1 MAQLTPPS
9 EQAIPEAKSRLDK
22 LLDAAEMEM
31 LCSLPAPCFTIF
43 LPRYR
48 PAAQSAPETVP
59 LKHLLRIA
67 EESPEV
73 HKLGE
78 TAAALLEPL
87 REIAKSAALGSG
99 GEARALFSA
108 PGFAAA
114 YRSDAELQEKLAL
127 GRHPYIRPL
136 LAQAFAPREV
146 FALALGRKRL
156 RLFRFAADANEE
168 RPLPPGVPASVAEAE
183 AFDQPDHDLQ
193 NRSASG
199 TSTGTRFAVTFGTLS
214 DRESAPEYLHDYFTS
229 VDRELY
235 VAVKNA
241 PVFLLGVSED
251 LAAFRKV
258 SRHLNLLATESE
270 GSVDGRGAAEIGP
283 LTRAAAL
290 ASYQARGE
298 AVLREF
304 REMPDRTRTLSGTSR
319 VLAAAESG
327 RVHQLLLPEEGDI
340 PAHQDSSHQNLL
352 ASEDLLN
359 ATAVETLRRRGQ
371 VFALPT
377 ALLGA
382 EPLAIL
388 RY

>member
-1 MAQLTPPS
+1 MAQSALPS
-9 EQAIPEAKSRLDK
+9 ERATPEAKSRLDK
-22 LLDAAEMEM
+22 LLDATEMQT

-67 EESPEV
+67 EESPQV

-78 TAAALLEPL
+78 RAAALLEPL
-87 REIAKSAALGSG
+87 REMAKSGALASG
-99 GEARALFSA
+99 GEAHALFSA

-114 YRSDAELQEKLAL
+114 YRSDAELPEKLAL

-136 LAQAFAPREV
+136 LALAFAPHEV

-156 RLFRFAADANEE
+156 RLFRFAADGTEE
-168 RPLPPGVPASVAEAE
+168 RPLPPGVPAGVAEAE

-199 TSTGTRFAVTFGTLS
+199 ASTGTGFAVKFGTSS
-214 DRESAPEYLHDYFTS
+214 DRESAPEYLHDYFAR
-229 VDRELY
+229 VDRGLHA
-235 VAVKNA
+235 AVKNA
-241 PVFLLGVSED
+241 PVFLLGVTED
-251 LAAFRKV
+251 LAAFRKA
-258 SRHLNLLATESE
+258 SRHLNLLATQSE
-270 GSVDGRGAAEIGP
+270 GSVDGHSAAEIGA
-283 LTRAAAL
+283 LARAAAL
-290 ASYQARGE
+290 ASYHAQGE

-304 REMPDRTRTLSGTSR
+304 REMPDRTRTLSGTNR
-319 VLAAAESG
+319 LLAAAEEG
-327 RVHQLLLPEEGDI
+327 RVHQLLLPDDADV
-340 PAHQDSSHQNLL
+340 PAHQDSLRQNLL

-359 ATAVETLRRRGQ
+359 AMAVETLRRGGQ
-371 VFALPT
+371 VFTLPI

>member
-1 MAQLTPPS
+1 MAQLTEPS
-9 EQAIPEAKSRLDK
+9 EPMPGAKSRLDK

-67 EESPEV
+67 EELPQV

-87 REIAKSAALGSG
+87 REIAKSGALESG
-99 GEARALFSA
+99 GEARALFTA

-114 YRSDAELQEKLAL
+114 YRSGAELPEKLAL
-127 GRHPYIRPL
+127 GRHPHIRPL
-136 LAQAFAPREV
+136 LAQAFTAHEV

-156 RLFRFAADANEE
+156 RLFRSAAADATEE
-168 RPLPPGVPASVAEAE
+168 RQLPQGVPASVAEAGE
-183 AFDQPDHDLQ
+183 FDQPDHDLQ

-199 TSTGTRFAVTFGTLS
+199 ASTGTGFAVKFGTSS
-214 DRESAPEYLHDYFTS
+214 DRESAPEYLHNYFAL
-229 VDRELY
+229 VDRGLH
-235 VAVKNA
+235 AALKNA
-241 PVFLLGVSED
+241 PVFLLGVTED
-251 LAAFRKV
+251 LAAFRKA

-270 GSVDGRGAAEIGP
+270 GSLDGRGAAEIGT
-283 LTRAAAL
+283 LARAAAR
-290 ASYQARGE
+290 ASYHAQGE

-319 VLAAAESG
+319 VLAAAETG
-327 RVHQLLLPEEGDI
+327 RIHRLLLPEDGDI
-340 PAHQDSSHQNLL
+340 PAHQDSSRQNLL

-359 ATAVETLRRRGQ
+359 AIAVETLRRSGQ
-371 VFALPT
+371 VFTLPI

-382 EPLAIL
+382 QPLAIL

>member
-1 MAQLTPPS
+1 MAQSTEPATS
-9 EQAIPEAKSRLDK
+9 GTKSRLDK
-22 LLDAAEMEM
+22 LLDTAEMEM

-48 PAAQSAPETVP
+48 PGAQSAPETVP

-67 EESPEV
+67 EESPQV

-78 TAAALLEPL
+78 TATTLLEPL
-87 REIAKSAALGSG
+87 REIAENGALGSG

-108 PGFAAA
+108 PGFAVA
-114 YRSDAELQEKLAL
+114 YRSAADLPEKLAL
-127 GRHPYIRPL
+127 GRHPYVRPL
-136 LAQAFAPREV
+136 LAHAFAPHEV

-156 RLFRFAADANEE
+156 RLFRFSGEGTEE
-168 RPLPPGVPASVAEAE
+168 RPLPPAVPASVAEAE

-199 TSTGTRFAVTFGTLS
+199 SSTGTRFAVTFGTLS
-214 DRESAPEYLHDYFTS
+214 DRESAPEYLHDYFTR
-229 VDRELY
+229 VDRELHA
-235 VAVKNA
+235 AVKNV
-241 PVFLLGVSED
+241 PVFLLGVTED
-251 LAAFRKV
+251 LAAFRKA
-258 SRHLNLLATESE
+258 SRHLNLLASESE
-270 GSVDGRGAAEIGP
+270 GSVDGRGAAEVGA

-290 ASYQARGE
+290 GSYRAQGE

-304 REMPDRTRTLSGTSR
+304 RDMPNRARTLSGTNR
-319 VLAAAESG
+319 LLAAAEEG
-327 RVHQLLLPEEGDI
+327 RVHQLLLPEDADV
-340 PAHQDSSHQNLL
+340 PAHQDSSRQNLL

-359 ATAVETLRRRGQ
+359 AIAVETLRRGGQ
-371 VFALPT
+371 VFTLPI

>member
-1 MAQLTPPS
+1 MAQSTEPAIS
-9 EQAIPEAKSRLDK
+9 ETKSRLDK

-43 LPRYR
+43 LPRHR

-59 LKHLLRIA
+59 LKHLLRVA
-67 EESPEV
+67 EESPQV

-87 REIAKSAALGSG
+87 REIAKSGALESG
-99 GEARALFSA
+99 GEARALFTA

-114 YRSDAELQEKLAL
+114 YRSAADLPERLAL
-127 GRHPYIRPL
+127 GRRPYVRPL
-136 LAQAFAPREV
+136 LAEAFAPHEV
-146 FALALGRKRL
+146 FALALSRKRL
-156 RLFRFAADANEE
+156 RLFRFAADGTEE
-168 RPLPPGVPASVAEAE
+168 RPLPPGVPAGVAEAGE
-183 AFDQPDHDLQ
+183 FDQPDHDLQ

-199 TSTGTRFAVTFGTLS
+199 ASTGTGFAVKFGTSS
-214 DRESAPEYLHDYFTS
+214 DRDSAPEYLHNYFAL
-229 VDRELY
+229 VDRGLH
-235 VAVKNA
+235 AALKNV
-241 PVFLLGVSED
+241 PVFLLGVTED
-251 LAAFRKV
+251 LAAFRKA
-258 SRHLNLLATESE
+258 SRHLNLLASESE
-270 GSVDGRGAAEIGP
+270 GSVDGRGAAEIGA

-290 ASYQARGE
+290 ASYHAQGE

-304 REMPDRTRTLSGTSR
+304 REMPDRNRTLSGTSR
-319 VLAAAESG
+319 VLGAAEQG
-327 RVHQLLLPEEGDI
+327 RVHRVLLPEDGDI
-340 PAHQDSSHQNLL
+340 PAHQDSSRRNLL

-359 ATAVETLRRRGQ
+359 AIAVETLRRGGQ
-371 VFALPT
+371 VFTLPI